1 MELGVGSIV
10 AILLVLALKF
20 VFVVLPIVGVAWFI
34 TRTQA
39 GRRFFGLK
47 DRAAEESPS
56 IAIVDQLRSL
66 QSQVDDA
73 HSRLDFAERVMV
85 EQREQL
91 RALGAPEPRA
101 ELRELTPV

>member
-1 MELGVGSIV
+1 MEIGVGKLV
-10 AILLVLALKF
+10 VILLVVALKF
-20 VFVVLPIVGVAWFI
+20 VFVVAPILAIAWFV
-34 TRTQA
+34 TRTQT
-39 GRRFFGLK
+39 GRRIFGLK
-47 DRAAEESPS
+47 DRSGDESPS
-56 IAIVDQLRSL
+56 IAVVDQIRSL
-66 QSQVDDA
+66 QSQVDEA